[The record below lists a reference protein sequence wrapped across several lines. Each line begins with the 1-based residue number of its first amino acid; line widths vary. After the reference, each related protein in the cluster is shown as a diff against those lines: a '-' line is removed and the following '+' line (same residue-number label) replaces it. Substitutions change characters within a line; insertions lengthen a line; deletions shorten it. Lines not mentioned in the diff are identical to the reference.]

1 MCGMKDAAGM
11 TEPKQFMDEMK
22 ATDSRIEELRG
33 YRRQML
39 DQIDSSEG
47 VRRLLRNLDF
57 LLSEKQ
63 IARHLRLLKIHRDRV
78 GQHYKLAVGEEPPT
92 PAWELER
99 DKPGVESSKDS
110 K

>member
-1 MCGMKDAAGM
+1 MKDAAGM

-22 ATDSRIEELRG
+22 ATDGRIEELRG

-39 DQIDSSEG
+39 GQIDDSQG
-47 VRRLLRNLDF
+47 FRRLLHNLNF

-63 IARHLRLLKIHRDRV
+63 IARHLRILKIHRDRV

-99 DKPGVESSKDS
+99 DKPGVENSKGS